1 VCALQ
6 AVAGLGPRRP
16 RRTYRK
22 IVKRLLYRWFSSFS
36 AFQYRLDRRFT
47 RAGSLAL
54 GVLGAAVVIGLDT
67 NRTVGYQVFTLV
79 LALVVLSAASTF
91 VFRGQFTARR
101 ILPRFASVGVPMTYR
116 VAITNQSRRRQ
127 DGLVL
132 IEELTDPRP
141 SFEEFVTAREPGEE
155 RRNWFDRQ
163 VGYPRW
169 AWLVSQK
176 RGAVIAPRP
185 LPPLAAAS
193 ETEVTLELTP
203 MRRGH
208 LRFEGVT
215 IARPDPLGLVQAL
228 KSVPLRQSLLV
239 LPKRYPMSDIQLAG
253 TRKYQPGGVA
263 LASTV
268 GDSEE
273 FIALRDYRAGD
284 PMRRI
289 HWKSWARVGRP
300 VVKEYL
306 DEFFVRHALVLDTFT
321 SHPGDPVFEEAVSV
335 AASVAISMQTQE
347 SLLDLMFVGP
357 EAYCFTAGRGLA
369 HAEQLLEVLACVG
382 PCRDKPFR
390 TLRHA
395 VIDRH
400 DVLSGCVCVL
410 LAWDDA
416 RQELVRQ
423 LEALGTPT
431 RVLVVGQPGAL
442 DRLPGDV
449 HGLEVGRIAE
459 GLACL

>member
-1 VCALQ
+1 M
-6 AVAGLGPRRP
+6 
-16 RRTYRK
+16 
-22 IVKRLLYRWFSSFS
+22 KRLLYRWFSSFS
-36 AFQYRLDRRFT
+36 AFQYRLDRRCT

-54 GVLGAAVVIGLDT
+54 GVLGAAIVIGLDT

-79 LALVVLSAASTF
+79 LALVILSAASSL
-91 VFRGQFTARR
+91 VFRGRFTARR
-101 ILPRFASVGVPMTYR
+101 ILPRFASVGVPVTYR
-116 VAITNQSRRRQ
+116 VAITNQTDRRQ

-132 IEELTDPRP
+132 IEELIDPRP

-176 RGAVIAPRP
+176 RGAVIPPRP
-185 LPPLAAAS
+185 LPALPPS
-193 ETEVTLELTP
+193 GESEVTVEITP
-203 MRRGH
+203 LRRGH
-208 LRFEGVT
+208 LRFRGVT

-228 KSVPLRQSLLV
+228 KSIELSQSLLI
-239 LPKRYPMSDIQLAG
+239 LPKRYPMAEIRMAG

-273 FIALRDYRAGD
+273 FVSLRDYRSGD

-289 HWKSWARVGRP
+289 HWKSYARVGRP

-321 SHPGDPVFEEAVSV
+321 THLGDPVFEEAVSV
-335 AASVAISMQTQE
+335 AASIAISMQTQE

-369 HAEQLLEVLACVG
+369 HTEQLLEVLACVG

-390 TLRHA
+390 SLHHA
-395 VIDRH
+395 VIDRLAL
-400 DVLSGCVCVL
+400 LSGCVCVL
-410 LAWDDA
+410 LGWDDA
-416 RQELVRQ
+416 RRELIRH

-431 RVLVVGQPGAL
+431 RVFVVGQGATL
-442 DRLPGDV
+442 DRLPGNV
-449 HGLEVGRIAE
+449 HRLEVGRIAE

>member
-1 VCALQ
+1 M
-6 AVAGLGPRRP
+6 
-16 RRTYRK
+16 
-22 IVKRLLYRWFSSFS
+22 KRLLYRWFSSFS
-36 AFQYRLDRRFT
+36 AFQYRLDRRCT

-54 GVLGAAVVIGLDT
+54 GVLGAAIVIGLDT

-79 LALVVLSAASTF
+79 LALVILSAASSL
-91 VFRGQFTARR
+91 VFRGRFAARR
-101 ILPRFASVGVPMTYR
+101 ILPRFASVGLPVTYR
-116 VAITNQSRRRQ
+116 VVITNQTDRRQ

-141 SFEEFVTAREPGEE
+141 SFEEFITAREPGEE

-176 RGAVIAPRP
+176 RGAVIPPRP
-185 LPPLAAAS
+185 LPTLAPS
-193 ETEVTLELTP
+193 GEGEVTVEITP
-203 MRRGH
+203 LRRGH
-208 LRFEGVT
+208 LRFRGVT

-228 KSVPLRQSLLV
+228 KSIELSQSLLV
-239 LPKRYPMSDIQLAG
+239 LPKRYPMAEIRMAG

-273 FIALRDYRAGD
+273 FVSLRDYRSGD

-289 HWKSWARVGRP
+289 HWKSYARVGRP

-321 SHPGDPVFEEAVSV
+321 AHLGDPVFEEAVSV
-335 AASVAISMQTQE
+335 AASIAISMQTQE

-369 HAEQLLEVLACVG
+369 HTEQLLEVLACVG

-390 TLRHA
+390 SLHHA
-395 VIDRH
+395 VIDRL
-400 DVLSGCVCVL
+400 DLLSGCVCIL
-410 LAWDDA
+410 LGWDDA
-416 RQELVRQ
+416 RQELIRH

-431 RVLVVGQPGAL
+431 RVFVVGQAADL
-442 DRLPGDV
+442 DRLPGHV
-449 HGLEVGRIAE
+449 HRLEVGRIAE

>member
-1 VCALQ
+1 
-6 AVAGLGPRRP
+6 
-16 RRTYRK
+16 
-22 IVKRLLYRWFSSFS
+22 VKRLLYRWFRSFS
-36 AFQYRLDRRFT
+36 GFQYRLDRRCT

-54 GVLGAAVVIGLDT
+54 GVLGAAIVIGLDT
-67 NRTVGYQVFTLV
+67 NRTVGYQVFTLG
-79 LALVVLSAASTF
+79 LALVILSAASSL
-91 VFRGQFTARR
+91 VFRGRFAARR
-101 ILPRFASVGVPMTYR
+101 ILPRFASVGVPVTYR
-116 VAITNQSRRRQ
+116 VAIANQTSRRQ

-132 IEELTDPRP
+132 IEELSDPRP
-141 SFEEFVTAREPGEE
+141 SFEEFMTAREPGEE

-169 AWLVSQK
+169 AWLVAQK
-176 RGAVIAPRP
+176 RGAVIPPRP
-185 LPPLAAAS
+185 LPALAPAG
-193 ETEVTLELTP
+193 ETEVTVEVTP
-203 MRRGH
+203 LRRGH
-208 LRFEGVT
+208 LRFRGVT

-228 KSVPLRQSLLV
+228 KSIELPQSLLV
-239 LPKRYPMSDIQLAG
+239 LPKRYPMAEIRMAG

-273 FIALRDYRAGD
+273 FVALRDYRSGD

-289 HWKSWARVGRP
+289 HWKSFARLGRP

-321 SHPGDPVFEEAVSV
+321 THAGDPVFEEAVSV
-335 AASVAISMQTQE
+335 AASIAVSMQTQE

-369 HAEQLLEVLACVG
+369 HTEQLLEVLACVG

-390 TLRHA
+390 SLQHA
-395 VIDRH
+395 VIDRL

-410 LAWDDA
+410 LGWDEA

-423 LEALGTPT
+423 LEVLGTPT
-431 RVLVVGQPGAL
+431 RVFVVGHAAAL
-442 DRLPGDV
+442 ARLPEHV
-449 HGLEVGRIAE
+449 HRLEVGRIAE
-459 GLACL
+459 GLACS

>member
-1 VCALQ
+1 M
-6 AVAGLGPRRP
+6 
-16 RRTYRK
+16 
-22 IVKRLLYRWFSSFS
+22 KRLLYRWFSSFS
-36 AFQYRLDRRFT
+36 AFQYRLDRRCT

-54 GVLGAAVVIGLDT
+54 GVLGAAIVIGLDT

-79 LALVVLSAASTF
+79 LALVILSAASSLI
-91 VFRGQFTARR
+91 FRGRFTARR
-101 ILPRFASVGVPMTYR
+101 ILPRFASAGVPMTYR
-116 VAITNQSRRRQ
+116 VVITNQTDRRQ

-176 RGAVIAPRP
+176 RGAVIPPRP
-185 LPPLAAAS
+185 LPALAPS
-193 ETEVTLELTP
+193 GESEVTVEITP
-203 MRRGH
+203 LRRGH
-208 LRFEGVT
+208 LRFRGVT
-215 IARPDPLGLVQAL
+215 IGRPDPLGLVQAL
-228 KSVPLRQSLLV
+228 KSIELSQSLLI
-239 LPKRYPMSDIQLAG
+239 LPKRYPMAEIRMAG

-273 FIALRDYRAGD
+273 FVSLRDYRSGD

-289 HWKSWARVGRP
+289 HWKSYARVGRP

-321 SHPGDPVFEEAVSV
+321 THLGDPVFEEAVSV
-335 AASVAISMQTQE
+335 AASIAISMQTQE

-369 HAEQLLEVLACVG
+369 HTEQLLEVLACVG

-390 TLRHA
+390 SLHHA
-395 VIDRH
+395 VIDRL
-400 DVLSGCVCVL
+400 DLLSGCVCVL
-410 LAWDDA
+410 LGWDDA
-416 RQELVRQ
+416 RQELIRH

-431 RVLVVGQPGAL
+431 RVFVVGQGATL
-442 DRLPGDV
+442 DRLPGNV
-449 HGLEVGRIAE
+449 HRLEVGRIAE

>member
-1 VCALQ
+1 M
-6 AVAGLGPRRP
+6 
-16 RRTYRK
+16 
-22 IVKRLLYRWFSSFS
+22 KRLLYRWFSSFS
-36 AFQYRLDRRFT
+36 AFQYRLDRRCT

-54 GVLGAAVVIGLDT
+54 GVLGAAIVIGLDT

-79 LALVVLSAASTF
+79 LALVILSAASSL
-91 VFRGQFTARR
+91 VFRGRFAARR
-101 ILPRFASVGVPMTYR
+101 ILPRFASVGVPVTYR
-116 VAITNQSRRRQ
+116 VVITNQTDRRQ

-141 SFEEFVTAREPGEE
+141 SFEEFITAREPGEE

-176 RGAVIAPRP
+176 RGAVIPPRP
-185 LPPLAAAS
+185 LPTLAPS
-193 ETEVTLELTP
+193 GEGEVTVEITP
-203 MRRGH
+203 LRRGH
-208 LRFEGVT
+208 LRFRGVT

-228 KSVPLRQSLLV
+228 KSIELSQSLLV
-239 LPKRYPMSDIQLAG
+239 LPKRYPMAEIRMAG

-273 FIALRDYRAGD
+273 FVSLRDYRSGD

-289 HWKSWARVGRP
+289 HWKSYARVGRP

-321 SHPGDPVFEEAVSV
+321 AHLGDPVFEEAVSV
-335 AASVAISMQTQE
+335 AASIAISMQTQE

-369 HAEQLLEVLACVG
+369 HTEQLLEVLACVG

-390 TLRHA
+390 SLHHA
-395 VIDRH
+395 VIDRL
-400 DVLSGCVCVL
+400 DLLSGCVCIL
-410 LAWDDA
+410 LGWDDA
-416 RQELVRQ
+416 RQELIRH

-431 RVLVVGQPGAL
+431 RVFVVGQAADL
-442 DRLPGDV
+442 DRLPGHV
-449 HGLEVGRIAE
+449 HRLEVGRIAE

>member
-1 VCALQ
+1 M
-6 AVAGLGPRRP
+6 
-16 RRTYRK
+16 
-22 IVKRLLYRWFSSFS
+22 KRLLYRWFSSFS
-36 AFQYRLDRRFT
+36 AFQYRLDRRCT

-67 NRTVGYQVFTLV
+67 NRTVGYQVFTLL
-79 LALVVLSAASTF
+79 LALVVLSAASSL
-91 VFRGQFTARR
+91 VFRGRFAVRR
-101 ILPRFASVGVPMTYR
+101 ILPRFASAGVPLTYR
-116 VAITNQSRRRQ
+116 VAITNQTGQRQ

-132 IEELTDPRP
+132 LDELTDPRP

-176 RGAVIAPRP
+176 RGAVIPPRP
-185 LPPLAAAS
+185 LPPLDVG
-193 ETEVTLELTP
+193 ETEVTLEITP
-203 MRRGH
+203 LRRGH
-208 LRFEGVT
+208 LRFQGVT
-215 IARPDPLGLVQAL
+215 LARPDPLGLIQAL
-228 KSVPLRQSLLV
+228 KSIPLPQSLLV
-239 LPKRYPMSDIQLAG
+239 LPKRYPIAEIRIAG

-273 FIALRDYRAGD
+273 FVSLRDYRAGD

-289 HWKSWARVGRP
+289 HWKSFARLGRP

-321 SHPGDPVFEEAVSV
+321 SHAGDPVFEEAVSV

-357 EAYCFTAGRGLA
+357 EAYCFTAGRGVA
-369 HAEQLLEVLACVG
+369 HTEQLLEVLACVG

-390 TLRHA
+390 ALHHA
-395 VIDRH
+395 VLDRH
-400 DVLSGCVCVL
+400 DALSGCVCVL
-410 LAWDDA
+410 LGWDDA

-431 RVLVVGQPGAL
+431 RVLVVGPRETL
-442 DRLPGDV
+442 DRLALPGHV
-449 HGLEVGRIAE
+449 HRLEVGRIAE

>member
-1 VCALQ
+1 M
-6 AVAGLGPRRP
+6 
-16 RRTYRK
+16 
-22 IVKRLLYRWFSSFS
+22 KRLLYRWFSSFS
-36 AFQYRLDRRFT
+36 AFQYRLDRRCT

-79 LALVVLSAASTF
+79 LALLVLSAASSL
-91 VFRGQFTARR
+91 VFRGRFAVRR
-101 ILPRFASVGVPMTYR
+101 ILPRFASVGAPVTYR
-116 VAITNQSRRRQ
+116 VAIANQTGRRQ

-132 IEELTDPRP
+132 LDELTDPRP
-141 SFEEFVTAREPGEE
+141 SFEEFVTAHEPGEE

-176 RGAVIAPRP
+176 RGAVIPPRP
-185 LPPLAAAS
+185 LPPLHPGV
-193 ETEVTLELTP
+193 ETEVTVEITP
-203 MRRGH
+203 LRRGH

-215 IARPDPLGLVQAL
+215 IARPDPLGLIQAL
-228 KSVPLRQSLLV
+228 KSIALPQSLLV
-239 LPKRYPMSDIQLAG
+239 LPKRYPMGEIRIAG

-273 FIALRDYRAGD
+273 FVSLRDYRAGD

-289 HWKSWARVGRP
+289 HWKSFARVGRP

-306 DEFFVRHALVLDTFT
+306 DEFFMRHALVLDTFT

-335 AASVAISMQTQE
+335 AASIAVSMQTQE

-357 EAYCFTAGRGLA
+357 EAYCFTAGRGVA
-369 HAEQLLEVLACVG
+369 HTEQLLEVLACVG
-382 PCRDKPFR
+382 PCRDKAFR
-390 TLRHA
+390 SLHHA

-410 LAWDDA
+410 LSWDDV
-416 RQELVRQ
+416 RQELVRH

-431 RVLVVGQPGAL
+431 RVLVVGERATL

>member
-1 VCALQ
+1 M
-6 AVAGLGPRRP
+6 
-16 RRTYRK
+16 
-22 IVKRLLYRWFSSFS
+22 KRLLYRWFRSFS
-36 AFQYRLDRRFT
+36 GFQYRLDRRCT

-79 LALVVLSAASTF
+79 LSLVIISIASSA
-91 VFRGQFTARR
+91 VFRGRFTARR
-101 ILPRFASVGVPMTYR
+101 LLPRYASVGMPVTYR
-116 VAITNQSRRRQ
+116 VAIANLTARRQ

-132 IEELTDPRP
+132 IEELSDPRP
-141 SFEEFVTAREPGEE
+141 TFEEFVTAHEPGEE

-176 RGAVIAPRP
+176 RGAVIPPRP
-185 LPPLAAAS
+185 LPALAPS
-193 ETEVTLELTP
+193 GETEVTVELTP
-203 MRRGH
+203 LRRGH
-208 LRFEGVT
+208 LHFRGMT

-228 KSVPLRQSLLV
+228 KSIDLPQSLLV
-239 LPKRYPMSDIQLAG
+239 LPKRYPMAEIRMAG

-273 FIALRDYRAGD
+273 FVSLRDYRSGD

-289 HWKSWARVGRP
+289 HWKSFARMGRP

-321 SHPGDPVFEEAVSV
+321 THLGDPVFEEAVSV
-335 AASVAISMQTQE
+335 AASIAISMQTQE

-357 EAYCFTAGRGLA
+357 EAYCFTAGRGLG
-369 HAEQLLEVLACVG
+369 HTEQLLEVLACVS

-390 TLRHA
+390 SLHHA

-400 DVLSGCVCVL
+400 DLLSGCVCVL
-410 LAWDDA
+410 LGWDDA
-416 RQELVRQ
+416 RQELVRH
-423 LEALGTPT
+423 LAALGTPT
-431 RVLVVGQPGAL
+431 RVFVVGERATL
-442 DRLPGDV
+442 ERLPGHV
-449 HGLEVGRIAE
+449 HRLEVGRIAE
-459 GLACL
+459 SLACL

>member
-1 VCALQ
+1 M
-6 AVAGLGPRRP
+6 
-16 RRTYRK
+16 
-22 IVKRLLYRWFSSFS
+22 KRLLYRWFSSFS
-36 AFQYRLDRRFT
+36 AFQYRLDRRCT

-79 LALVVLSAASTF
+79 LALVVVSAASSL
-91 VFRGQFTARR
+91 VFRGRFAVRR
-101 ILPRFASVGVPMTYR
+101 ILPRFASAGVPLTYR
-116 VAITNQSRRRQ
+116 VAITNQTGQRQ

-132 IEELTDPRP
+132 LEELADPRP

-176 RGAVIAPRP
+176 RGAVVPPRP
-185 LPPLAAAS
+185 LPPLDVG
-193 ETEVTLELTP
+193 ETEVTLEITP
-203 MRRGH
+203 LRRGH
-208 LRFEGVT
+208 LRFQGVT
-215 IARPDPLGLVQAL
+215 LARPDPLGLIQAL
-228 KSVPLRQSLLV
+228 KSITLPQSLLV
-239 LPKRYPMSDIQLAG
+239 LPKRYPMAEIRIAG
-253 TRKYQPGGVA
+253 SRKYQPGGVA

-273 FIALRDYRAGD
+273 FVSLRDYRAGD

-289 HWKSWARVGRP
+289 HWKSFARLGRP

-321 SHPGDPVFEEAVSV
+321 SHAGDPVFEEAVSV

-357 EAYCFTAGRGLA
+357 EAYCFTAGRGVA
-369 HAEQLLEVLACVG
+369 YTEQLLEVLACVG

-390 TLRHA
+390 ALHHA
-395 VIDRH
+395 VLDRH
-400 DVLSGCVCVL
+400 DALSGCVCVL
-410 LAWDDA
+410 LGWDDA

-431 RVLVVGQPGAL
+431 RVLVVGRRETL
-442 DRLPGDV
+442 DRLALPGHV
-449 HGLEVGRIAE
+449 HRLEVGRIAE

>member
-1 VCALQ
+1 M
-6 AVAGLGPRRP
+6 
-16 RRTYRK
+16 
-22 IVKRLLYRWFSSFS
+22 KRLLYRWFSSFS
-36 AFQYRLDRRFT
+36 AFQYRLDRRCT

-79 LALVVLSAASTF
+79 LALVVVSAASSL
-91 VFRGQFTARR
+91 VFRGRFAVRR
-101 ILPRFASVGVPMTYR
+101 ILPRFASAGVPLTYR
-116 VAITNQSRRRQ
+116 VAITNQTGQRQ

-132 IEELTDPRP
+132 LEELADPRP

-176 RGAVIAPRP
+176 RGAVIPPRP
-185 LPPLAAAS
+185 LPPLDVG
-193 ETEVTLELTP
+193 ETEVTLEITP
-203 MRRGH
+203 LRRGH
-208 LRFEGVT
+208 LRFQGVT
-215 IARPDPLGLVQAL
+215 LARPDPLGLIQAL
-228 KSVPLRQSLLV
+228 KSIALPQSLLV
-239 LPKRYPMSDIQLAG
+239 LPKRYPMAEIRIAG
-253 TRKYQPGGVA
+253 SRKYQPGGVA

-273 FIALRDYRAGD
+273 FVSLRDYRAGD

-289 HWKSWARVGRP
+289 HWKSFARLGRP

-321 SHPGDPVFEEAVSV
+321 SHAGDPVFEEAVSV

-357 EAYCFTAGRGLA
+357 EAYCFTAGRGVA
-369 HAEQLLEVLACVG
+369 HTEQLLEVLACVG

-390 TLRHA
+390 ALHHA
-395 VIDRH
+395 VLDRH
-400 DVLSGCVCVL
+400 DALSGCVCVL
-410 LAWDDA
+410 LGWDDA

-431 RVLVVGQPGAL
+431 RVLVVGRRETLERLA
-442 DRLPGDV
+442 LPGHV
-449 HGLEVGRIAE
+449 HRLEVGRIAE